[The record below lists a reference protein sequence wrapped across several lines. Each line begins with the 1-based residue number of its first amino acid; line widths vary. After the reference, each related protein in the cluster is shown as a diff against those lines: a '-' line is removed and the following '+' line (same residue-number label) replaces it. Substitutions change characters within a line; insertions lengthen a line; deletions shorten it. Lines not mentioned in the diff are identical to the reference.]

1 MRRLRAVV
9 FGFLAM
15 LVLLV
20 ASATPATA
28 ALFRVGSA
36 EPIPFPGD
44 DDVVLFIDF
53 AVDNGTGATGL
64 PSALQNLTFTA
75 IGFAFFASEDAEE
88 ALCDGSVFP
97 GDLSCRG
104 DDLTDEDRIFLDLP
118 IQAGSSSTWLDLMG
132 LAPSLWVQVFV
143 QLTDSNGALPLLA
156 STARFGLTCTVD
168 QSCGTVELLYNYD
181 VPASVPEPTTLALL
195 LTALAAAGVRRRHTR

>member
-1 MRRLRAVV
+1 MRRLKAVV
-9 FGFLAM
+9 FGFLVM
-15 LVLLV
+15 LVFLV

-28 ALFRVGSA
+28 ALIRVGSV
-36 EPIPFPGD
+36 EPIPFLEND
-44 DDVVLFIDF
+44 EVLFIDF

-97 GDLSCRG
+97 ASLCGDI
-104 DDLTDEDRIFLDLP
+104 DDSASIDLP
-118 IQAGSSSTWLDLMG
+118 ILPGESSLYLDLVG
-132 LAPSLWVQVFV
+132 IAPSLWVQVFV
-143 QLTDSNGALPLLA
+143 QLTDSNGALPLFA

-168 QSCGTVELLYNYD
+168 QSCGPVELLYDYD
-181 VPASVPEPTTLALL
+181 VPTSVPEPTTLALL
-195 LTALAAAGVRRRHTR
+195 LTALVAAGVRRRHTR